1 MHHKVIV
8 IDGQTV
14 IFGSFNFTRN
24 AAEDN
29 DENVLII
36 DDPSVAALFLDEF
49 CRVYNVAVERA
60 ERR

>member
-1 MHHKVIV
+1 
-8 IDGQTV
+8 V

-29 DENVLII
+29 DENLLII
-36 DDPSVAALFLDEF
+36 DDPNVAALFLDEF